1 MPIHITKTSS
11 PSLPRAKRG
20 REKIDSATS
29 HEDPAMR
36 PAKTQSARNKLQ
48 WHHLWLCINHPAT
61 KGGRGNEAELASGTE
76 EKLPAS
82 PCRVL
87 PSLRAFPA
95 ARRALRFGGLAEM
108 LLNLMPLDLFRRG
121 ANSPRTVKD
130 TSIALYGR
138 LWTAVDCRKLKNM
151 VHACADFI
159 LCLSL
164 YSALYTK

>member
-1 MPIHITKTSS
+1 MPISITKTSS
-11 PSLPRAKRG
+11 PLLPCTKHR

-48 WHHLWLCINHPAT
+48 WHHLWSCINHPAT

-95 ARRALRFGGLAEM
+95 ARRALKLGGLAEM
-108 LLNLMPLDLFRRG
+108 LLNSMPLVLFRRG
-121 ANSPRTVKD
+121 ANSLCTVKGYFHR
-130 TSIALYGR
+130 SVWQSLR
-138 LWTAVDCRKLKNM
+138 PWTAEN
-151 VHACADFI
+151 
-159 LCLSL
+159 
-164 YSALYTK
+164 